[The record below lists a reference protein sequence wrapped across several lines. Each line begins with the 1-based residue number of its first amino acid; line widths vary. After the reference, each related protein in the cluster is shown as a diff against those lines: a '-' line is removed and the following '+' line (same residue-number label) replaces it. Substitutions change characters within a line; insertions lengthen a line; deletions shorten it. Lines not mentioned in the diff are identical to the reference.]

1 MWNEVLEN
9 LTVVKRSGQR
19 VEFNASKIAIAI
31 KKAFEAIYEDA
42 EEKQI
47 YSVFEAVLKYINS
60 NYKDR
65 KTINVEDIQDIIET
79 KLKDMQYENVFLAF
93 KEYRQKRAASRK
105 VFNEKQRHK
114 FVKVVEKIE
123 NENIENNLTPK
134 HLLNKF
140 GKTISSEY
148 AKSYVLDSK
157 YVRALEEGNIYV
169 HDLDYFSLGYIS
181 HINLKLDIK
190 TDDEYLDEFLSN
202 IINCENEI
210 STEIGINNLDILL
223 EKYILNHYK
232 KTLERRIKEYLEING
247 MLELVNFKKIVEIIN
262 KINDINI
269 DNEIFEQFIVN
280 NVLKNAFNIIIKESL
295 DYIKDFTS
303 TTVYRVFNAIRSI
316 YRSKKIYTISINTKN
331 TQICI
336 YIRKKIIEYLADNN
350 YMENVHVVFK
360 IIPDLE
366 ETYLSKIASLI
377 INQKNISL
385 SFPNNSYNKD
395 DKNEVEYF
403 SDGQRIFENI
413 NDNER
418 KSTGRM
424 IVARSSIDM
433 ARLGLKYLNKNVCNF
448 YEELDQLLELTK
460 NELLLL
466 FETIGNKNK
475 ENYLSLFNG
484 NILGDERLESGQKIR
499 KIIKTGT
506 LNIGLVGLKEC
517 VVLLEKDKEKQYNF
531 LIKLLEYL
539 NKKMKQFSEETKLNF
554 TLFEPNDTSSRK
566 YLIGIDKS
574 IYGFNKNI
582 TDKQIYELTGNTNF
596 ISDYKLLS
604 SIQKMLPGGNLIMI
618 NISNKTNNK
627 EIVSIIK
634 ELIDSDIGF
643 VKMKVGAK

>member
-31 KKAFEAIYEDA
+31 KKAFEAVYTDA
-42 EEKQI
+42 EEKEI
-47 YSVFEAVLKYINS
+47 YGVFESVLKYINS

-79 KLKDMQYENVFLAF
+79 KLKDLQYENVFFAF
-93 KEYRQKRAASRK
+93 KDYRQKRAASRK
-105 VFNEKQRHK
+105 VFSEKQRHK

-134 HLLNKF
+134 NLLNKF

-148 AKSYVLDSK
+148 AKSYVLDTK
-157 YVRALEEGNIYV
+157 YVRALEEGNIYI

-190 TDDEYLDEFLSN
+190 PDDEYLDEFLSS
-202 IINCENEI
+202 IINCQNEI

-223 EKYILNHYK
+223 EKYLLNHYK
-232 KTLERRIKEYLEING
+232 KHLEMKIKEYLKLNG
-247 MLELVNFKKIVEIIN
+247 MLELTNIKKIEETISKV
-262 KINDINI
+262 KDIDVNI
-269 DNEIFEQFIVN
+269 EYFEQFTVN
-280 NVLKNAFNIIIKESL
+280 EVLKNAYNIIIKESL
-295 DYIKDFTS
+295 EYIKNYTS
-303 TTVYRVFNAIRSI
+303 TTVYRIFNTIRSI
-316 YRSKKIYTISINTKN
+316 YYSKKKYSISINTKN
-331 TQICI
+331 NHLCL
-336 YIRKKIIEYLADNN
+336 YIRKKIIEYLTDNN
-350 YMENVHVVFK
+350 YMENIHVIFK

-377 INQKNISL
+377 VNQKNISL

-395 DKNEVEYF
+395 TKNSVEYF

-418 KSTGRM
+418 KSIGRM
-424 IVARSSIDM
+424 VAARSSINM

-448 YEELDQLLELTK
+448 YEELDQLLELIK

-475 ENYLSLFNG
+475 ENYIALFNG
-484 NILGDERLESGQKIR
+484 NILGDERLESGQKVR
-499 KIIKTGT
+499 KILKSGT
-506 LNIGLVGLKEC
+506 LNIGLIGLREC
-517 VVLLEKDKEKQYNF
+517 VILLEKDKEKQYSF

-539 NKKMKQFSEETKLNF
+539 NKKCRQFSEETKLNF
-554 TLFEPNDTSSRK
+554 MIFEPNDISSRK

-582 TDKQIYELTGNTNF
+582 TDKQIYELIGNTNF
-596 ISDYKLLS
+596 ISDYKLLGN
-604 SIQKMLPGGNLIMI
+604 IQKLMHGGNQIII
-618 NISNKTNNK
+618 NIPSKTSNKDIIN
-627 EIVSIIK
+627 IIK
-634 ELIDSDIGF
+634 EMLDSDIGF
-643 VKMKVGAK
+643 AKMKVGEK